1 MKILL
6 HLKFRTSVLLLG
18 FYILNERLENIC
30 TQANVRPII
39 YYPAIVKHSVLLNK
53 PL

>member
-30 TQANVRPII
+30 TQAIRPII